1 MEYLIKAIKAAG
13 LNPEKEVMISLDVAA
28 SEFYKNNLYTM
39 SSEKKQLNSLK
50 MSEYLFNLR
59 KEYPIFSI
67 EDGLAEDDWK
77 GWKELTNMLSKNTI
91 VVGDDLFY

>member
-1 MEYLIKAIKAAG
+1 
-13 LNPEKEVMISLDVAA
+13 
-28 SEFYKNNLYTM
+28 
-39 SSEKKQLNSLK
+39 

-91 VVGDDLFY
+91 VVGDDLLH